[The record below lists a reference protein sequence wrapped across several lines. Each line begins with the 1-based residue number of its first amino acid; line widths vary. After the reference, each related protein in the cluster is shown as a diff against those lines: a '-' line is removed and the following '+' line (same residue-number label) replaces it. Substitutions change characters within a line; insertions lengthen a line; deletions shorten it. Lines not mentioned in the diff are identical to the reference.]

1 MPTDANAHPDAAS
14 VFYQIAEYPQR
25 LQATTALVRLV
36 DGLGFRFLWA
46 TAGLDAQDAE
56 FRPAADVKSIGELTD
71 HIVCMMARVA
81 RAVGPL
87 PEEADS
93 VAGFATTRAAV
104 LDVLATLRRRLL
116 ELDDAALAEARVRG
130 RPVWHAINGQLAD
143 ALTHVGQIVSFRRI
157 ASKPQQARVNV
168 FLGIPPQPDA

>member
-71 HIVCMMARVA
+71 HILRMMA

-116 ELDDAALAEARVRG
+116 ELDDAALAEARVRD